1 VRFKQ
6 HLDYAKFAPKS
17 SYNNNPLLQCS
28 RLLFL
33 ETQQKVAG
41 KLRWMLQAFFSGCDS
56 PLHCLSP
63 NASTQGWMLHPYP
76 GHPTKL
82 TGNIEQ
88 VFL

>member
-1 VRFKQ
+1 MQNLCQKA
-6 HLDYAKFAPKS
+6 LTTT
-17 SYNNNPLLQCS
+17 NPLLQCS
-28 RLLFL
+28 HLLL
-33 ETQQKVAG
+33 ETQQKAAG
-41 KLRWMLQAFFSGCDS
+41 KLTWMLQAFFSSCDS
-56 PLHCLSP
+56 PLHSLSP